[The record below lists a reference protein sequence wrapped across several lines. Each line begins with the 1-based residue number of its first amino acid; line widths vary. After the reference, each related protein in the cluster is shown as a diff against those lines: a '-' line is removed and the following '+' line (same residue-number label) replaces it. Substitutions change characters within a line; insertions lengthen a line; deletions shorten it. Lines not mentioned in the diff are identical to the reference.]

1 MKKSSLLTLIGVVLF
16 ILSNLYYLIATYC
29 VDAPWEHDW
38 YDTFGKIFQIT
49 SFIGWILVAQFFLA
63 LYKKSK

>member
-1 MKKSSLLTLIGVVLF
+1 MKKSSLLALVGVGLILL
-16 ILSNLYYLIATYC
+16 INIYYLIVTYC

-49 SFIGWILVAQFFLA
+49 SSIAWILVGQFFLI